1 MDLFIQVA
9 IMAGFGLALWGLAK
23 VFGMGRPRPAA
34 PAVAVQQLEGD
45 GDFETEVVGESYY
58 QDALAEIAGP
68 KTSAGVDLDVKARL
82 VPEPDNP
89 TDPQAVAVYIE
100 GRKVGHLAQD
110 LAAQWV
116 RIQARRGETGQV
128 VEVDANITGGW
139 RQELRGGGTSEG
151 AFGVTLDILDELD
164 D

>member
-1 MDLFIQVA
+1 MDLVAQV
-9 IMAGFGLALWGLAK
+9 GLLVLFGLAAWGVSKL
-23 VFGMGRPRPAA
+23 FGGARRAGQGPA
-34 PAVAVQQLEGD
+34 PAVRQMEGD
-45 GDFETEVVGESYY
+45 GDFETDVVGESHY

-68 KTSAGVDLDVKARL
+68 KTEAGVDLEVKAQL

-100 GRKVGHLAQD
+100 GRKVGHLARD

-116 RIQARRGETGQV
+116 AIQARRGETGQI

-139 RQELRGGGTSEG
+139 RQALRGGGTSEG
-151 AFGVTLDILDELD
+151 AFGVTLDLLD
-164 D
+164 DLDD

>member
-1 MDLFIQVA
+1 MDLFIEVA
-9 IMAGFGLALWGLAK
+9 MMAGFGLALWGLAK

-45 GDFETEVVGESYY
+45 GDFETDVVGESYY

-68 KTSAGVDLDVKARL
+68 KTKAGVDLDVKARL

-89 TDPQAVAVYIE
+89 HDANAVAVYIQ
-100 GRKVGHLAQD
+100 GRKVGHLPRD
-110 LAAQWV
+110 MAAEWV
-116 RIQARRGETGQV
+116 ASLTRRGDPRRI

-139 RQELRGGGTSEG
+139 RRERRDGKISEG
-151 AFGVTLDILDELD
+151 SFGVSLDIFDELND
-164 D
+164 

>member
-1 MDLFIQVA
+1 MDLVA
-9 IMAGFGLALWGLAK
+9 QIAMMAGFGAALWVLARA
-23 VFGMGRPRPAA
+23 FGMGRTRPAA
-34 PAVAVQQLEGD
+34 RAAAVHQLEGD

-68 KTSAGVDLDVKARL
+68 KTQAGVDLDVKARL

-89 TDPQAVAVYIE
+89 HDANAVAVYIQ
-100 GRKVGHLAQD
+100 GRKVGHLPRD
-110 LAAQWV
+110 MAAEWV
-116 RIQARRGETGQV
+116 AILTRRGDPQRI

-139 RQELRGGGTSEG
+139 RRERRDGSISEG
-151 AFGVTLDILDELD
+151 AFGVALDIFDELD